1 MYVHEKIEFKGIL
14 MCRKISPLCYIGPVY
29 PELERRFSQKI
40 FYSVAFERKV
50 NHKTLFVGVILQQY
64 LWIL

>member
-29 PELERRFSQKI
+29 PELERSFHASLAR
-40 FYSVAFERKV
+40 
-50 NHKTLFVGVILQQY
+50 VI
-64 LWIL
+64 